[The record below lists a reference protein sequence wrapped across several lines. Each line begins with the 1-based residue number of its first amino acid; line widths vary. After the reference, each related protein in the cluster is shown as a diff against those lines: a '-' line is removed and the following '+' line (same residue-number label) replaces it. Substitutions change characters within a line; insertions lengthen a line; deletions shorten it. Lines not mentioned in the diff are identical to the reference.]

1 MYEKLSKRALYCMY
15 VAGIITGAVVLAIL
29 GAAGIFWIFPQDIT
43 VGKWILLIL
52 AALTLAD
59 VLISPY
65 FRYHRYRYCINDECI
80 DVIEGYLFV
89 KRNIVPIERLH
100 KLQTKKGPIYQMFK
114 VAKMVVTTGGGD
126 VTLSF
131 LEEEKAERLAESLR
145 KRINEIAAE
154 QREEQM
160 AYYGRE

>member
-1 MYEKLSKRALYCMY
+1 MY
-15 VAGIITGAVVLAIL
+15 VAGIITGAIVLAVL

-100 KLQTKKGPIYQMFK
+100 KLQTKKGPIDQIFK

-131 LEEEKAERLAESLR
+131 LEEEKAEQLAQSLR
-145 KRINEIAAE
+145 KRINEIVAE
-154 QREEQM
+154 QREEQR
-160 AYYGRE
+160 AHYGRE

>member
-1 MYEKLSKRALYCMY
+1 MMYEKLSKRALYCMY

-65 FRYHRYRYCINDECI
+65 FRYHRYR
-80 DVIEGYLFV
+80 F
-89 KRNIVPIERLH
+89 
-100 KLQTKKGPIYQMFK
+100 
-114 VAKMVVTTGGGD
+114 
-126 VTLSF
+126 
-131 LEEEKAERLAESLR
+131 
-145 KRINEIAAE
+145 
-154 QREEQM
+154 
-160 AYYGRE
+160 

>member
-1 MYEKLSKRALYCMY
+1 M
-15 VAGIITGAVVLAIL
+15 AVL

-100 KLQTKKGPIYQMFK
+100 KLQTKKGPIDQIFK

-131 LEEEKAERLAESLR
+131 LEEEKAEQLAQSLR
-145 KRINEIAAE
+145 KRINEIVAE
-154 QREEQM
+154 QREEQR
-160 AYYGRE
+160 AHYGRE